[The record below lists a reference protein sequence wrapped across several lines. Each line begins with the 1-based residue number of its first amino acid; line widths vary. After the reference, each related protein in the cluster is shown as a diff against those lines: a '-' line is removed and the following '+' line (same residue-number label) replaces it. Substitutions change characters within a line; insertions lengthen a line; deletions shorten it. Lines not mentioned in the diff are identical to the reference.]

1 MIIVIAME
9 QSLII
14 KKLSQFEEDMK
25 WITLAYEKL
34 KDLYPDEW
42 VAVLKKEVIDHDKD
56 LNKLMK
62 SLEAKYPEDY
72 GHIAV
77 KFIGKEKIELIL

>member
-1 MIIVIAME
+1 ME

-14 KKLSQFEEDMK
+14 EKLSQFEEDMK
-25 WITLAYEKL
+25 WIDLSYEKL
-34 KDLYPDEW
+34 KQLYPDEW

-56 LNKLMK
+56 LNRLMGR
-62 SLEAKYPEDY
+62 LEVKYPKDC